1 MDDDEL
7 AALAGI
13 FTEESFRAGQTIFR
27 EGQTGDRLYVI
38 DSGQVAVSLLNENG
52 DKITIDIMGPGD
64 YFGEMSLFDGGPR
77 SATVTS
83 TEPTKAFTLGHDQIL
98 ELLMRRPHM
107 AQDVIKGMVR
117 RFRRTGDF
125 LRRWTTPNPNEVIE
139 EKETFG
145 NRIAD
150 RVAQFGG
157 SWTFIGLF
165 AAFLFVW
172 TLINSFLLEQK
183 AFDPYPY
190 ILLNLFLSMLA
201 AIQAPVI
208 MMSQNRTDAKDRIRS
223 ELDYKVNLKAEL
235 EITELLKKVDNLEI
249 AIDQLAGKLPVK

>member
-1 MDDDEL
+1 MPINIELLKTIPLFATMDAEEL

-13 FTEESFRAGQTIFR
+13 FNEESFRAGQTIFR
-27 EGQTGDRLYVI
+27 EGQLGDRLYII
-38 DSGQVAVSLLNENG
+38 DSGQVAVSLMNENG
-52 DKITIDIMGPGD
+52 EKVTIDVMGPGD

-83 TEPTKAFTLGHDQIL
+83 VEPTHAYSVAHDQIH
-98 ELLMRRPHM
+98 ELLIRRPHM

-139 EKETFG
+139 EKETLG

-150 RVAQFGG
+150 KVAQFGG

-165 AAFLFVW
+165 AAFLIAW
-172 TLINSFLLEQK
+172 TAIN
-183 AFDPYPY
+183 
-190 ILLNLFLSMLA
+190 
-201 AIQAPVI
+201 
-208 MMSQNRTDAKDRIRS
+208 
-223 ELDYKVNLKAEL
+223 
-235 EITELLKKVDNLEI
+235 
-249 AIDQLAGKLPVK
+249 